1 MSRRRDP
8 APNQKGGLK
17 MEKEVFMKAYS
28 SVLRKVWSGDEDYK
42 KKLLSNPSAV
52 LKDAGLDPGTAK
64 VNIIT
69 KITREGTLDD
79 QLRLWEEG
87 LKSGAIDLYV
97 PLEQPEAVEDVDL
110 TDAELESVAGG
121 GDCCCTCT
129 PCCCC

>member
-1 MSRRRDP
+1 
-8 APNQKGGLK
+8 

-87 LKSGAIDLYV
+87 LKTGAIDLYV